1 MREYRHP
8 YDRKEL
14 MQETSDKMNAHRG
27 NDFRAEGQRF
37 TPPPPPYTN

>member
-1 MREYRHP
+1 
-8 YDRKEL
+8 
-14 MQETSDKMNAHRG
+14 MQEASDKMNAHRG